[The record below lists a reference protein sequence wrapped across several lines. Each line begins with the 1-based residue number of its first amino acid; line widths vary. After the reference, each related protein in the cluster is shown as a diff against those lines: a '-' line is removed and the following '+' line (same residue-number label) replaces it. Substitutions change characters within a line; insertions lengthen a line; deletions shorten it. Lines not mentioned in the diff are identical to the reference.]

1 MLSIQSRGFTLTT
14 ALKQRVRE
22 RIGLILGNMGHPV
35 MNVDVRLSDINGPRG
50 GIDKKCQIHIRLS
63 GYQSVT
69 VTDIQHDMYYAIDRA
84 ASRATRTMRRRLAQN
99 QLSRKRIP
107 RNASAASLYMD
118 LHGSN

>member
-1 MLSIQSRGFTLTT
+1 MLSIQSRGFTLTP

-22 RIGLILGNMGHPV
+22 RIGLILGNTSHPV

-63 GYQSVT
+63 GYPSVT

-107 RNASAASLYMD
+107 RNASAAALYYSST
-118 LHGSN
+118 G